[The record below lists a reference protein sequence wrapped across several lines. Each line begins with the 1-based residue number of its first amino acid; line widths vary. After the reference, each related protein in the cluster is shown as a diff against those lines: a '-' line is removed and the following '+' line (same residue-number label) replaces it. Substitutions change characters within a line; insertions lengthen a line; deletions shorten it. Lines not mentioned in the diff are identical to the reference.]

1 MQHRALSRKSAQ
13 KSNATNQLDDSK
25 TKARFVR
32 ARFCVLAFFIKILYI
47 LLMKKSRGKKS
58 QSYTAVVEKDE
69 KSGYWAYVPALPGC
83 HTQGETLDE
92 VYANLQEATEL
103 YLEVLKD
110 KKESAPHSN
119 FLSTVQVRVSA

>member
-1 MQHRALSRKSAQ
+1 
-13 KSNATNQLDDSK
+13 
-25 TKARFVR
+25 
-32 ARFCVLAFFIKILYI
+32 
-47 LLMKKSRGKKS
+47 MKKSRGKKS

-119 FLSTVQVRVSA
+119 FLSTVQVLVSA